1 LDVELK
7 EFFYRVLGLLY
18 RYADEIA
25 VLEYPR
31 RMERRSIDLAV
42 QLRDGRKLL
51 VKVAIDAS
59 QVPRSEVVEL
69 VSLAGIMG
77 VAPLIV
83 AQYKGG
89 EPLIEGVVYDR
100 GGVKAVNLETL
111 DNVLSGREQVFIYEG
126 RDSFR
131 VSIDPE
137 KLREKRLEKGLSL
150 GDLALILGV
159 SRKAAYEYEKGA
171 IEPSLEKAEK
181 LVGIFGED
189 IVRPVDLFEPP
200 REVPRGMPSYDSRI
214 EEEAAQALEAGGF
227 RVVHARRTVVDL
239 GCSSPSDDEKMLFV
253 VEHPREKPART
264 QEKIAYLDRL
274 SNVMGVDERIAIVS
288 TREKARMF
296 EREGIRAVTVDEL
309 RELVRRRGGEQGA

>member
-7 EFFYRVLGLLY
+7 EFFYRVLALLY

-42 QLRDGRKLL
+42 QLRDGRRLL

-69 VSLAGIMG
+69 VSLAGVMG

-83 AQYKGG
+83 AREKAG
-89 EPLIEGVVYDR
+89 EPLLEGVVYER
-100 GGVKAVNLETL
+100 SGVRAVSPETL
-111 DNVLSGREQVFIYEG
+111 DAVLSGREQVFIYET
-126 RDSFR
+126 RDTFR

-137 KLREKRLEKGLSL
+137 KLREKRLEKGMSL
-150 GDLALILGV
+150 GDLALYLGV

-171 IEPSLEKAEK
+171 MEPSLEKAEK
-181 LVGIFGED
+181 LVGLFGED
-189 IVRPVDLFEPP
+189 IVRPVDIFEPP
-200 REVPRGMPSYDSRI
+200 RELPRAMPSYDSRI

-227 RVVHARRTVVDL
+227 RVVHAKRTVVDL
-239 GCSSPSDDEKMLFV
+239 GCSTPDQEDKILFI
-253 VEHPREKPART
+253 VEHPREKPSRT
-264 QEKIAYLDRL
+264 QEKLAYLDRL

-288 TREKARMF
+288 SREKARMF

-309 RELVRRRGGEQGA
+309 RDLVRRRGGEHGA